1 MARSRSLK
9 PGRPA
14 YQQIADELRASIRS
28 GELGDGDRLPSETEL
43 IETFGVARMTVRAA
57 LQVLQHE
64 GLAVAE
70 HGRGV
75 FVRHRR
81 PFRRRSVQ
89 RLSRAQWGSG
99 RAMWEA
105 DTAEDRTFS
114 ATIEVTRERAADDIA
129 DRLRVPPGT
138 DVVVRRRLHSV
149 DGQPLQLSA
158 AHLPAEI
165 AVGTPIA
172 EPDTGPGGTYA
183 RLEELGYPLE
193 GFVEEVQ
200 ARMPSPDEARLLAL
214 PTGVP
219 VITIVRV
226 AHTSDRPVEVNE
238 IVVNSDLYVLE
249 YQIRP

>member
-1 MARSRSLK
+1 MARPRTLK

-28 GELGDGDRLPSETEL
+28 GELGDGDQLPSETQL

-75 FVRHRR
+75 FVRQRR

-89 RLSRAQWGSG
+89 RLSRSQWGSG

-105 DTAEDRTFS
+105 DTADDRTFA
-114 ATIEVTRERAADDIA
+114 ATIDVTRERATDDVA
-129 DRLRVPPGT
+129 ERLRIPSGT

-158 AHLPAEI
+158 AHLPADI
-165 AVGTPIA
+165 AAGTAIA
-172 EPDTGPGGTYA
+172 EPDAGPGGTYA
-183 RLEELGYPLE
+183 RLEELGHPLE
-193 GFVEEVQ
+193 RFVEEVQ
-200 ARMPSPDEARLLAL
+200 ARMPSPDEARLLVL
-214 PTGVP
+214 PAGVP
-219 VITIVRV
+219 VITVVRV
-226 AHTSDRPVEVNE
+226 AHTSERPVEVNE

-249 YQIRP
+249 YEIRP